1 LYLALAFS
9 DRSPAFV
16 WMILMV
22 TLGLS
27 GIAMLIFAKPFEILS
42 YRYPSWNRGGPHS
55 ARSYRIMGTIWVL
68 IAAVMAV
75 PVILVLAR
83 GAINSTP
90 R

>member
-1 LYLALAFS
+1 
-9 DRSPAFV
+9 
-16 WMILMV
+16 MV

-27 GIAMLIFAKPFEILS
+27 GIAMLIFAKPFESLS

-55 ARSYRIMGTIWVL
+55 ARFYRIMGTIWVL

-75 PVILVLAR
+75 PVVLILA
-83 GAINSTP
+83 GAITSTL